1 MIGRIIELENIAEA
15 ERVLGQIGVEAA
27 GITLM
32 APKALHRAIKLYA
45 IRNVAANIL
54 KQEMLSIGGEVATAY
69 GSINHSVETTD
80 VLVMGTMKQLTTLAL
95 KLKQHQFGLP
105 QLAANL
111 EQLLQNYQ
119 AKSLPKTKIMGIL
132 NVTPDSFSDGGKFVD
147 IEQAISRAKQMVDDG
162 AEIIDIGGESTRPG
176 AAAVSAREEKQRVL
190 PVIERLVKEINIPI
204 SIDTTKA
211 EVAAEAIACGASMV
225 NDISGLRFDSQMA
238 KVVAEAGVSL
248 SIMHI
253 QGNPQTMQQKPTYS
267 DLMEEVINY
276 LAEGLE
282 IAQKAGILQ
291 GKIIVDPGLGFGKSP
306 QHNLEIIKRL
316 KELKVLGCPILIG
329 PSRKSL
335 IGQVLDLPVEER
347 LEGTAAI
354 VAASIL
360 NGANIVRVHD
370 VKAMGRVVKMVE
382 AILKGE

>member
-1 MIGRIIELENIAEA
+1 
-15 ERVLGQIGVEAA
+15 
-27 GITLM
+27 
-32 APKALHRAIKLYA
+32 
-45 IRNVAANIL
+45 
-54 KQEMLSIGGEVATAY
+54 
-69 GSINHSVETTD
+69 
-80 VLVMGTMKQLTTLAL
+80 
-95 KLKQHQFGLP
+95 
-105 QLAANL
+105 
-111 EQLLQNYQ
+111 
-119 AKSLPKTKIMGIL
+119 
-132 NVTPDSFSDGGKFVD
+132 
-147 IEQAISRAKQMVDDG
+147 EQAISRAKQMVDDG